1 MRSVLLGA
9 ARIPRPNF
17 CNQKRGLD
25 RTRSNFSVNL
35 RLFRVCSP
43 KFLSAFFSA
52 KILASKSPILQSKKF
67 FFRVNLRLLGQPI
80 TFFFI
85 HRLYCRRYLAARAV
99 GFPFFLTLADYWF
112 GESKKSAEGR
122 YLREHPYER
131 TRRDFNSFQFAVFVQ
146 IYADVLCFLS
156 SFILQYKRLAP
167 IFLRRTFFKLWGSHS
182 AISGYRDYGVS
193 LSNHIQIIQHRHS
206 MIIYPEGIT
215 TPTGEVMIEWAHGG
229 VAFLA
234 EKTGLPI
241 VPIYIQGVRRMKFW
255 KKFILRR
262 RRARIVFGKPIYARE
277 LFENLNS
284 RPERQPLQI
293 RRAKSPSCGGGFREK
308 IESKNRNRLS

>member
-1 MRSVLLGA
+1 MRSTNP
-9 ARIPRPNF
+9 IF
-17 CNQKRGLD
+17 
-25 RTRSNFSVNL
+25 F
-35 RLFRVCSP
+35 LFTAYIADGIS
-43 KFLSAFFSA
+43 
-52 KILASKSPILQSKKF
+52 
-67 FFRVNLRLLGQPI
+67 
-80 TFFFI
+80 
-85 HRLYCRRYLAARAV
+85 AARAV

-122 YLREHPYER
+122 YLRVQSHER
-131 TRRDFNSFQFAVFVQ
+131 TRRDFNSFQFAVFVP
-146 IYADVLCFLS
+146 IYADVLCFSS

-167 IFLRRTFFKLWGSHS
+167 IFLRRTFFQTVGFAFGDFRLQ
-182 AISGYRDYGVS
+182 DYGVS

-206 MIIYPEGIT
+206 VIIYPEGIT

-255 KKFILRR
+255 KEFILRR

-277 LFENLNS
+277 LFENLNVAPNDNRYKS
-284 RPERQPLQI
+284 AARKVLLAVADLEKELNPKSATAYHKNFPLVLP
-293 RRAKSPSCGGGFREK
+293 SPRGSNGGNEPRGSLDVK
-308 IESKNRNRLS
+308 VI